1 MQTWTLSMHGYKFAR
16 AGGRFHVKASMLML
30 IASKVTLC
38 LLGSGK
44 HTWCRIDS
52 TLFKW
57 WTMQCKHASIFL
69 CKVTYTQ
76 VSQWICY
83 WSNGGLIVF
92 REGVYACE

>member
-16 AGGRFHVKASMLML
+16 AGGRFHVKASMVML
-30 IASKVTLC
+30 IANKVTLC

-57 WTMQCKHASIFL
+57 WTMQCKHAPNFFVQGNIYTSVPADL
-69 CKVTYTQ
+69 LLEQWRTYRR
-76 VSQWICY
+76 SGR
-83 WSNGGLIVF
+83 SL
-92 REGVYACE
+92 RL